1 MYTRV
6 WGRVGGGRGA
16 NAEGQGNSLFEF
28 KYVVPS

>member
-6 WGRVGGGRGA
+6 WGRVGGGGA